1 MLYRHQTTIHWMIL
15 AAGSGTYNSVPGRSV
30 VKCVMKC
37 GGGEQGAKGGGVK
50 WEWEGGAQKIK
61 FPEIKTRRKNLQDAC
76 EGEKRREKNRQ
87 QTTENRK
94 TENIAEREE
103 KVSFPVVSGKVR
115 RTGVWKTKRKRVE

>member
-1 MLYRHQTTIHWMIL
+1 MLYRHQTTIHWMVL

-50 WEWEGGAQKIK
+50 WEGGTQKIK

-87 QTTENRK
+87 QKKEKQKNRK
-94 TENIAEREE
+94 HSRERGESEFSCGFRKGEE
-103 KVSFPVVSGKVR
+103 DR
-115 RTGVWKTKRKRVE
+115 CVEDEKEES